1 MKLPDKNL
9 LSLLDITLDNAK
21 RSDSLDPSEYLHNT
35 YFIGLSRHSPETLYL
50 TRIY

>member
-35 YFIGLSRHSPETLYL
+35 LLVCLDTAQKRFI
-50 TRIY
+50 